1 MDNVYKKI
9 KSIVE
14 YAIIFI
20 IFFIGL
26 RKGGYYKEDSLI
38 GVYAI
43 FLFSIIY
50 FIVNWKNIKINKL
63 KEMLWRDDLRKNEKL
78 LYKII

>member
-14 YAIIFI
+14 YAIIFV

-43 FLFSIIY
+43 FLFSII
-50 FIVNWKNIKINKL
+50 
-63 KEMLWRDDLRKNEKL
+63 
-78 LYKII
+78 